1 MVAASAAIDSTKVS
15 RFVGAHASD
24 RNHGRLPLFA
34 DYSAYILE
42 TAFGQDA
49 VEPYRRQL
57 HLAGDIL
64 VNRYLAGRPIR
75 QVLSLCCGFG
85 SLERILLPRLPEVTD
100 CRALDIA
107 PGAISTARRLAAEA
121 GLTAVRYE
129 VADLNAWLW
138 QSKQYDLV
146 VANGAL
152 HHLRNLEDVLAGVR
166 RTLKPGGAFVSCE
179 CVGPNYQDHSPR
191 QLELINAAAFL
202 VPAELRARTGSAWH
216 RHPAIFRA
224 LTRLRTAAACK
235 DQTHWPE
242 WKKLAARATRRLA
255 RRRPST
261 SAWYTFRPN
270 RTCYGP
276 IHRSASAPRRS
287 CRRYGSSFPRRKS
300 IPWAGGCWSLPS
312 TLASTNDLTPITTSI
327 DATSRWSAISNAI
340 TWPPVKSAATSPS
353 SSRLKFPAQP
363 PPAAQSLA
371 KLPAVVAVLPRTSDV
386 APRARPCEPL
396 ESHKS

>member
-1 MVAASAAIDSTKVS
+1 MVAASAAIDSAKVS
-15 RFVGAHASD
+15 RFWS
-24 RNHGRLPLFA
+24 GRTPPTETTGGFL
-34 DYSAYILE
+34 YSPITRPYILE

-49 VEPYRRQL
+49 VEPYRRSSTWL
-57 HLAGDIL
+57 WDIL

-255 RRRPST
+255 RRPAFDFGVVHISPKSHLLRADPSECVR
-261 SAWYTFRPN
+261 SSEVLPLIRQFFPAAKIHPMGGGLLEFALDARFYERFDAN
-270 RTCYGP
+270 ND
-276 IHRSASAPRRS
+276 IHRRDFALVCDLERHYMATGEI
-287 CRRYGSSFPRRKS
+287 GSDF
-300 IPWAGGCWSLPS
+300 A
-312 TLASTNDLTPITTSI
+312 
-327 DATSRWSAISNAI
+327 
-340 TWPPVKSAATSPS
+340 
-353 SSRLKFPAQP
+353 F
-363 PPAAQSLA
+363 
-371 KLPAVVAVLPRTSDV
+371 VVAT
-386 APRARPCEPL
+386 
-396 ESHKS
+396 